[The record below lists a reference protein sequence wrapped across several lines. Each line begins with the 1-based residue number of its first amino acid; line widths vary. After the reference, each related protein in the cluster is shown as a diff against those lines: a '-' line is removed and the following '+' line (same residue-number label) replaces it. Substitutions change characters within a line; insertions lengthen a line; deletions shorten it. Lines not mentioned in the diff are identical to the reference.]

1 MGMPPKPEK
10 GFHEIDFRVGVTAML
25 SVIVYNLL
33 CMLSEN
39 ITNYVNVCILAI
51 CVIFLADINWKTTW
65 KAGLTRI
72 MITFIGALV
81 ALIPVTVYNVTQS
94 EVILVPVFGIGAVV
108 AIVLAKFTGG
118 MYVQCRLAIVSYIL
132 TVFTF
137 HESYYAAM
145 GKSCYGYCLMWM
157 ISTVL
162 GVVISVA
169 CAFVWDMV
177 KSIFVKEAKAQTT
190 A

>member
-10 GFHEIDFRVGVTAML
+10 GFREIDFRVGVTAML
-25 SVIVYNLL
+25 AVLVYNLL
-33 CMLSEN
+33 FMLSGN
-39 ITNYVNVCILAI
+39 IANYVNVCILAI

-65 KAGLTRI
+65 KAGLTRM

-81 ALIPVTVYNVTQS
+81 ALIPVVVYNVTQS
-94 EVILVPVFGIGAVV
+94 EAVLLPVFGIGAVITV
-108 AIVLAKFTGG
+108 VLAKFTGV
-118 MYVQCRLAIVSYIL
+118 MYVQCRLALVSYIL

-145 GKSCYGYCLMWM
+145 GKTCYGYCLMWI

-162 GVVISVA
+162 GVVISVV
-169 CAFVWDMV
+169 CAFVWDAV
-177 KSIFVKEAKAQTT
+177 KGIVVKK
-190 A
+190 

>member
-10 GFHEIDFRVGVTAML
+10 GFREIDFRVGVTAML

-39 ITNYVNVCILAI
+39 TANYVNVCILAI
-51 CVIFLADINWKTTW
+51 CVIFLADIDWRTTW
-65 KAGLTRI
+65 KAGLIRM

-94 EVILVPVFGIGAVV
+94 EVILVPLFGIGAVITV
-108 AIVLAKFTGG
+108 VLAKLTGV

-132 TVFTF
+132 TVYTF

-145 GKSCYGYCLMWM
+145 GKSCYGYCLMW
-157 ISTVL
+157 ILSTVL
-162 GVVISVA
+162 GVIISVV
-169 CAFVWDMV
+169 CAFVWDAI
-177 KSIFVKEAKAQTT
+177 KNIFVKK
-190 A
+190 